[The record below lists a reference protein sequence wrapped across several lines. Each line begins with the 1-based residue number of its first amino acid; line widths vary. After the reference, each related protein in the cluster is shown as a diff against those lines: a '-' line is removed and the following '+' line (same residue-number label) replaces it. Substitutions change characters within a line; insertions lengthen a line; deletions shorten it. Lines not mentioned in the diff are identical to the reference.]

1 MGPGGI
7 SEEDVSTAQPPT
19 AASPRIPHPD
29 EVCRWAKG
37 PQPPKG
43 KGAATLD
50 RLAPPDCDGRL
61 RTKRDFQT
69 LYNEGRAVQGKL
81 MTLLFRK
88 NSGGRNR
95 CAYIASKKV
104 GNAVRR
110 NRAKRLLREAH
121 RIVRSYIIS
130 GIDMAL
136 IARSACGK
144 AHVRAVSCE
153 LEELC
158 KKAALWEIEPTSPER

>member
-1 MGPGGI
+1 
-7 SEEDVSTAQPPT
+7 
-19 AASPRIPHPD
+19 
-29 EVCRWAKG
+29 
-37 PQPPKG
+37 
-43 KGAATLD
+43 
-50 RLAPPDCDGRL
+50 
-61 RTKRDFQT
+61 
-69 LYNEGRAVQGKL
+69 